1 MRARPLTPAQ
11 ITGALR
17 PQASGVHRIPTTT
30 QEGPAMPPSRPPA
43 STHSRIT
50 NLARIVP
57 ANGKPAS
64 FWVAN
69 LTVNEVTVRVHN
81 RFGSWVID
89 RGVDGLRDLPAS
101 YAADLQDAVRAAER
115 AEQRQAVI
123 A

>member
-1 MRARPLTPAQ
+1 MRARPLTPAE
-11 ITGALR
+11 ITGALA
-17 PQASGVHRIPTTT
+17 PCASGVHLLTTI
-30 QEGPAMPPSRPPA
+30 QEGPAMPASRPPA
-43 STHSRIT
+43 STQSRIT

-57 ANGKPAS
+57 ANGKPAC

-69 LTVNEVTVRVHN
+69 LTVNQVTVRVHN

-101 YAADLQDAVRAAER
+101 YAADLQDAVKAAER
-115 AEQRQAVI
+115 AEQRQAVV

>member
-1 MRARPLTPAQ
+1 MHARALTPTEIAR
-11 ITGALR
+11 ALR
-17 PQASGVHRIPTTT
+17 PQASGVHLLTTT
-30 QEGPAMPPSRPPA
+30 QEGPTMPATRPP
-43 STHSRIT
+43 THPRIS

-69 LTVNEVTVRVHN
+69 LTVNETTVRVHN

-89 RGVDGLRDLPAS
+89 RGADGLRDLPTS
-101 YAADLQDAVRAAER
+101 YAADLQDAVKAAER
-115 AEQRQAVI
+115 AERQAVV